1 MLAVA
6 DRSIKRARRP
16 PADRECSF
24 GATKEALL
32 LQPRRTE
39 QMRLQMTSAPSR
51 PARDREA
58 EGINRRFYELS
69 VERDVQCPAF
79 GRPMGEHINLTGD
92 AFVF

>member
-1 MLAVA
+1 
-6 DRSIKRARRP
+6 
-16 PADRECSF
+16 
-24 GATKEALL
+24 
-32 LQPRRTE
+32 
-39 QMRLQMTSAPSR
+39 MRLQMTSAPSR